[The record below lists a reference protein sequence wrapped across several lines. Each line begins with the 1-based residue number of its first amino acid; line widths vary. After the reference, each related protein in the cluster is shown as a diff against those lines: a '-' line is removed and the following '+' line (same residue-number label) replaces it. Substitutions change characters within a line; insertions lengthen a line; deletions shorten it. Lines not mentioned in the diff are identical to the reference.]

1 MQRMWGTTATLAPT
15 SGDRTSLPRATTTPA
30 GSTPSTCGSTV
41 PRFCPSARTRRSRER
56 FTVTACTATTTSS
69 GPGSGSGTSA
79 SSRTSG
85 PPNRRIRIA
94 LTSPPQRPVRPHGHR
109 DQPPWGGRLF
119 RSCRDRPSRRRPLR
133 VEGAGWHVLVIVLRQ
148 HIAGAGVDA
157 HVHGGALGRPVPPRD
172 LCVDALPP
180 DLEHALHVAT
190 QVQRRHHLGGPDV
203 RHAGGLL
210 TDQLHVL
217 QPDQDAAAVT
227 GRRVCEEGD
236 GAEVGLTLVV
246 GAVSTDAGR
255 LDDVGHAD
263 ELRHR
268 AGGGRE

>member
-30 GSTPSTCGSTV
+30 GSTPGTSGST
-41 PRFCPSARTRRSRER
+41 
-56 FTVTACTATTTSS
+56 
-69 GPGSGSGTSA
+69 
-79 SSRTSG
+79 RTSG

-157 HVHGGALGRPVPPRD
+157 HVHG
-172 LCVDALPP
+172 C
-180 DLEHALHVAT
+180 
-190 QVQRRHHLGGPDV
+190 
-203 RHAGGLL
+203 LL
-210 TDQLHVL
+210 YT
-217 QPDQDAAAVT
+217 
-227 GRRVCEEGD
+227 
-236 GAEVGLTLVV
+236 
-246 GAVSTDAGR
+246 S
-255 LDDVGHAD
+255 
-263 ELRHR
+263 
-268 AGGGRE
+268 